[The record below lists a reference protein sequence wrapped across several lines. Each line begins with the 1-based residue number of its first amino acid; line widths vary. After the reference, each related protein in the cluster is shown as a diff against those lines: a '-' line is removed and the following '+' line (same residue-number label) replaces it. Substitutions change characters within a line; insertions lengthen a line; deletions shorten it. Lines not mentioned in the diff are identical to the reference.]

1 MERVGG
7 IEPPCAAWKAAVLPL
22 NYTRMVERA
31 GRRPRK
37 GRGEIRGIWGRCAT
51 NRNRVV
57 RRRSRCS
64 PDRTSLQES
73 NPEGSAE
80 GGWWGKQDSNLRRL
94 SHQIYS
100 LTPLA
105 AREFPRPEYPSPV
118 ERRRQ
123 AGRTADCGCANDRR
137 DDRSDR
143 VPSLPERAARWD
155 AASPG
160 MARSRVILESVYV
173 LSERPTS
180 GSPMAIGRCR
190 SWWGQRRDSNPQPAD
205 YKSAALP
212 IEPHWRLS
220 LAASSDSGGF
230 LRTQGPPER
239 RVEREG

>member
-22 NYTRMVERA
+22 NYTRKVGRD
-31 GRRPRK
+31 GRRPRA
-37 GRGEIRGIWGRCAT
+37 GRGEIRGDLGGRFAT

-73 NPEGSAE
+73 NPGGPAE

-118 ERRRQ
+118 VRRRR
-123 AGRTADCGCANDRR
+123 ADRTADCGCANDRR

-143 VPSLPERAARWD
+143 VPSSPVRAARWD

-173 LSERPTS
+173 LSERPNLRIAH
-180 GSPMAIGRCR
+180 GDRKLPELVG
-190 SWWGQRRDSNPQPAD
+190 PA
-205 YKSAALP
+205 AGL
-212 IEPHWRLS
+212 EP
-220 LAASSDSGGF
+220 A
-230 LRTQGPPER
+230 TC
-239 RVEREG
+239 